1 MRTAPV
7 SESPDLP
14 PAYLPPQPI
23 YPVVPPPVYPYAYP
37 TPVPVRTPMSG
48 ARIADIVATVLV
60 GTLQVALSVIAVF
73 WSFFFPDGVGLLL
86 VVLLGADCS
95 DGLMVAAYGGVWGGV
110 ALAAALAL
118 TGVLIGA
125 LRGRLMFVWP
135 LLGTL
140 IVVIGTVVG
149 THLAEAAGGL

>member
-1 MRTAPV
+1 M
-7 SESPDLP
+7 SESPEIP
-14 PAYLPPQPI
+14 PAYLPPRPI

-48 ARIADIVATVLV
+48 ARIADIVATVLL

-73 WSFFFPDGVGLLL
+73 WSFFFPMAWDSCSSSYSGRT
-86 VVLLGADCS
+86 CS

-125 LRGRLMFVWP
+125 LRRRLMFVWP

-140 IVVIGTVVG
+140 MGVIGTVVG